1 MIIKFK
7 SADKIFYGITFDHGL
22 QKNYCTV
29 NIKYT
34 STNIQEVLEEHA
46 INDVFANIY
55 YDSILS
61 VFESHDIE
69 QIIKENPEVL
79 IWSNSLKFY
88 KI

>member
-1 MIIKFK
+1 MIVKFK

-22 QKNYCTV
+22 RNNYCTV

-34 STNIQEVLEEHA
+34 STNIQEVLEEYT

-55 YDSILS
+55 YEQILG
-61 VFESHDIE
+61 VFDTNDIE

-79 IWSNSLKFY
+79 I
-88 KI
+88 

>member
-7 SADKIFYGITFDHGL
+7 SADKIFYGLTFDYGL
-22 QKNYCTV
+22 RNNYCTV

-34 STNIQEVLEEHA
+34 STNIQEVLEEHT

-79 IWSNSLKFY
+79 I
-88 KI
+88 

>member
-22 QKNYCTV
+22 RKNYCTV

-34 STNIQEVLEEHA
+34 STNIQEVLEEHT

-55 YDSILS
+55 YEQILD
-61 VFESHDIE
+61 VFDTNDID
-69 QIIKENPEVL
+69 QIIKENPKVL
-79 IWSNSLKFY
+79 I
-88 KI
+88 

>member
-7 SADKIFYGITFDHGL
+7 SADKIFYGITFDYGL
-22 QKNYCTV
+22 RKNYCIV

-34 STNIQEVLEEHA
+34 STNIQEVLEEHT

-55 YDSILS
+55 YEQILG
-61 VFESHDIE
+61 VFESHDTE

-79 IWSNSLKFY
+79 I
-88 KI
+88 

>member
-7 SADKIFYGITFDHGL
+7 SADKIFYAITFDHGL
-22 QKNYCTV
+22 RNNYCTV

-34 STNIQEVLEEHA
+34 STNIQEVLESHT

-61 VFESHDIE
+61 VFDTHDID
-69 QIIKENPEVL
+69 QIMKEHPEVL
-79 IWSNSLKFY
+79 I
-88 KI
+88 

>member
-7 SADKIFYGITFDHGL
+7 MADKIFYGLTFDHGL
-22 QKNYCTV
+22 RNNYCTV

-34 STNIQEVLEEHA
+34 STNIQEVLEEHT
-46 INDVFANIY
+46 IKDVFANIY

-79 IWSNSLKFY
+79 I
-88 KI
+88 

>member
-7 SADKIFYGITFDHGL
+7 SADKIFYGITFDYGL
-22 QKNYCTV
+22 RNNYCTV

-34 STNIQEVLEEHA
+34 STNIQEVLESHT

-61 VFESHDIE
+61 TFESHDID

-79 IWSNSLKFY
+79 I
-88 KI
+88 

>member
-7 SADKIFYGITFDHGL
+7 SADKIFYGLTFDYGL
-22 QKNYCTV
+22 RNNYCTV

-34 STNIQEVLEEHA
+34 STNIQEVLEEHTK
-46 INDVFANIY
+46 NDVFTNIY

-79 IWSNSLKFY
+79 I
-88 KI
+88 